1 LSDSI
6 VEIIIAALLIT
17 RKKKK
22 KKKDRYI
29 CIYIEQNMK
38 YVYVCMYICVESCW
52 QISQRRIIGMDITQR
67 GDISQGK
74 ATYLSEDEASH
85 LNYRL
90 MIVYHDCRVSRE
102 GSDLPF
108 SQTRGLRESL
118 TLAALT
124 ESVTPCQ

>member
-1 LSDSI
+1 
-6 VEIIIAALLIT
+6 
-17 RKKKK
+17 
-22 KKKDRYI
+22 
-29 CIYIEQNMK
+29 
-38 YVYVCMYICVESCW
+38 VCMYICVESCW
-52 QISQRRIIGMDITQR
+52 QISLRRIIGLDITQR